1 MKKTIFIIIV
11 LFTFLSCNKNAQEV
25 TIGELTCEYTG
36 NPLGIDV
43 EHPRF
48 SWNIVSGQRDIY
60 QQSYQIIVS
69 ESLSDIK
76 NGTGKSWDSGKTDS
90 DNTVNF
96 K

>member
-11 LFTFLSCNKNAQEV
+11 FAAFLSCNKNAQKV
-25 TIGELTCEYTG
+25 TIGELTCVYTG

-76 NGTGKSWDSGKTDS
+76 NGTGKSFFHT
-90 DNTVNF
+90 F
-96 K
+96 